1 MKLQDRTGGH
11 CTVLKREGWES
22 FVGGL
27 VINHKNTIIIKLVKR
42 NLLLFDLFQ
51 FDLITFRENHDRLF
65 VCLFVFC
72 RRLL

>member
-27 VINHKNTIIIKLVKR
+27 VINHKNTIIIKLVKKKPP
-42 NLLLFDLFQ
+42 F
-51 FDLITFRENHDRLF
+51 ISF
-65 VCLFVFC
+65 VSI
-72 RRLL
+72 